1 MIAKMQTI
9 DFRGR
14 AATQARWK
22 RVEGQTVSRP
32 RHIRITAIWAHED
45 GVVGSVVDGDGAVEG
60 LEASR
65 GLEQKKNES
74 KMDHKERVT
83 NVIRANYLGG

>member
-45 GVVGSVVDGDGAVEG
+45 GVVRSVVNGDGAVEDCDIARLLG
-60 LEASR
+60 RKVEA
-65 GLEQKKNES
+65 GE
-74 KMDHKERVT
+74 H
-83 NVIRANYLGG
+83 